1 MHWTSWFHC
10 SNNTSAL
17 PGIASPLKVFILGV
31 PKHNPEAKVLIRC
44 PTSGFARAGLGGWG
58 GGPQGTHPPYGCA
71 GTGDGDGCLGGTHP
85 PPLGKVT
92 SWSSPLGLLLPDG
105 SPQGVG
111 WGLLGVHAPCRVQ
124 SPGRDPPWVDTA
136 LGLWGFQALPGGNVE
151 CPHPGEGYQWVN
163 KSHLSPLR
171 AAIVV

>member
-10 SNNTSAL
+10 SNDTSVL

-31 PKHNPEAKVLIRC
+31 PKHNPHAKVLIRH

-58 GGPQGTHPPYGCA
+58 GVPWGTHPPSGHT
-71 GTGDGDGCLGGTHP
+71 GTGGGDGCFGGTHL

-92 SWSSPLGLLLPDG
+92 SWSSPLRLPLPDG

-111 WGLLGVHAPCRVQ
+111 WGLLGLHAAHEVW
-124 SPGRDPPWVDTA
+124 SPDGDPPWVDAA
-136 LGLWGFQALPGGNVE
+136 LRLWGHQALPGGDME
-151 CPHPGEGYQWVN
+151 CPH
-163 KSHLSPLR
+163 
-171 AAIVV
+171 